1 MPWAGDQIEIA
12 NEKLPPTHPGIKF
25 GSPLPIG
32 CFWQRSSTIL
42 FSEQT
47 RIKNY
52 HLSRIED
59 GNGVSSELKVQR
71 MRYTE
76 LPPISFSLIEI
87 CCWNNSR
94 KIQKT
99 LKVLNDDDRT
109 KEYQL
114 QSRLEVSRWIATKV
128 ALDACHAISNSG
140 PTNIIYQKAR
150 CYFMFHQRN
159 SHNF

>member
-1 MPWAGDQIEIA
+1 MPWAGDQVEIA

-42 FSEQT
+42 FFWTDSYQ
-47 RIKNY
+47 NY
-52 HLSRIED
+52 HLSRMED
-59 GNGVSSELKVQR
+59 RNGVSSELKVQR

-76 LPPISFSLIEI
+76 PPPISFSLIEI
-87 CCWNNSR
+87 CCWNYSR

-99 LKVLNDDDRT
+99 LKVQNDDDRT

-114 QSRLEVSRWIATKV
+114 QSWLEVSRWIATKV
-128 ALDACHAISNSG
+128 AQDACHAKSNSG
-140 PTNIIYQKAR
+140 PTDIIYQWAR
-150 CYFMFHQRN
+150 CYFISHKRN
-159 SHNF
+159 SRNF